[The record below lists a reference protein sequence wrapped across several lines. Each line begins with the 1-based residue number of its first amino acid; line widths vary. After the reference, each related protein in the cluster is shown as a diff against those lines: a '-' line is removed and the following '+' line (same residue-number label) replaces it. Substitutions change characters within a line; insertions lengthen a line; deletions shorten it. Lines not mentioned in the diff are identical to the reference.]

1 VRVRMDR
8 IEHNIMRGILTAIQR
23 TLKKP
28 R

>member
-1 VRVRMDR
+1 MDR